1 MLTNAS
7 PDAKFDSEKGRDLG
21 RLPLKRKVMNEGWPI
36 TSKCGRRRLFVS
48 MTKSSCTHF
57 EILRQGGV

>member
-21 RLPLKRKVMNEGWPI
+21 KLSLKRKAFAQAEGD
-36 TSKCGRRRLFVS
+36 
-48 MTKSSCTHF
+48 
-57 EILRQGGV
+57 E